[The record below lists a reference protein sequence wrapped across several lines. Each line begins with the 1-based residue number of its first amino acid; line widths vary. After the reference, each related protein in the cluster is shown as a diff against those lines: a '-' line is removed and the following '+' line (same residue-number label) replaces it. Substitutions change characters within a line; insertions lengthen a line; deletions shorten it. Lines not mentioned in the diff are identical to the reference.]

1 MISTADISKT
11 LVRLRQL
18 LDDERQMLM
27 SGRAR
32 DVIALSQDK
41 SNAMQEV
48 DIYLAAHSGAS
59 LSHDQVEQIQIVLNM
74 ANENASHFV
83 AIRNGL
89 RHAIDRLETMHAG
102 AFVGAY
108 MRNGQKLPFG
118 EVTGKFQRKV

>member
-1 MISTADISKT
+1 MNSAAAISKT
-11 LVRLRQL
+11 LSRLRKL

-41 SNAMQEV
+41 SNAMKEV
-48 DIYLAAHSGAS
+48 ENYLAADSGAS
-59 LSHDQVEQIQIVLNM
+59 LPHDQVEKLQLVLSM
-74 ANENASHFV
+74 ANENASHFK

-89 RHAIDRLETMHAG
+89 RHAIDRLETMHAD

-108 MRNGQKLPFG
+108 MRNGQQLPFG
-118 EVTGKFQRKV
+118 EVTGQFQRKV